1 MANDKN
7 FSVKNGLTVNGS
19 EVLSSTRE
27 LKNISSIDATTA
39 AALTAAGFGG
49 GGSGGGASV
58 TTGSTPPST
67 PLEGDLWFDTDDG
80 TLNIYFN
87 DGDSSQWLA
96 VSGQS
101 GVGPFSGYQITHTGD
116 TPPVTAAVGDLWFDT
131 TDGTLSVYF
140 NDGDS
145 NQWIVITGA
154 ASAGGAAP
162 ARVTIG
168 ATAPTSP
175 AAGDLWF
182 DDEDGSLSVFYNDGD
197 SYQWLQTAGATASRG
212 GVSVFS
218 GDTPPDAANYGDLWY
233 DSGDGT
239 LSVYYDDGDSTQWVV
254 ASGPTSVGEPNTIIT
269 DGSNADD
276 IVALT
281 IALG

>member
-7 FSVKNGLTVNGS
+7 FAVKNGLTVNGS
-19 EVLSSTRE
+19 EVVSSTRE
-27 LKNISSIDATTA
+27 LKNISAIDATTA

-49 GGSGGGASV
+49 GGTGGGASV
-58 TTGSTPPST
+58 TTGSTPPSS

-101 GVGPFSGYQITHTGD
+101 GVGPFSGYQITHTGS
-116 TPPVTAAVGDLWFDT
+116 TPPAIAAVGDLWFDT
-131 TDGTLSVYF
+131 EDGTLSVYF

-168 ATAPTSP
+168 TTAPTSP
-175 AAGDLWF
+175 AEGDLWF
-182 DDEDGSLSVFYNDGD
+182 DDEDGTLSVYYNDGD
-197 SYQWLQTAGATASRG
+197 SFQWLQTSGATASRG

-218 GDTPPDAANYGDLWY
+218 GDTPPDSANFGDLWY
-233 DSGDGT
+233 DSSDGT
-239 LSVYYDDGDSTQWVV
+239 LSVYYNDGDSAQWVV
-254 ASGPTSVGEPNTIIT
+254 ASGPTSVGEPNTIIS
-269 DGSNADD
+269 DGTNTDD